1 MVAAMSKLVAIAYPD
16 EATAGE
22 VAQTLIELQMEH
34 AIALDDLVV
43 AVRDNDGEI
52 DLSQPFKPA
61 PGRAAMDAPRGRL
74 MPLLDMAIGGTAEAA
89 AEVGVDDSFMEDLG
103 AKLAPGGAAI
113 FVLVRRS
120 TLDKVLPRVSQYG
133 GEVVRSSRSR
143 GTEETLREALR
154 EPTPT

>member
-1 MVAAMSKLVAIAYPD
+1 MVAAMSKLLAIAYPD

-43 AVRDNDGEI
+43 AVRDDDGEI
-52 DLSQPFKPA
+52 ALRRPFKPIA
-61 PGRAAMDAPRGRL
+61 GGAARDGI
-74 MPLLDMAIGGTAEAA
+74 DE
-89 AEVGVDDSFMEDLG
+89 SFIEDLG
-103 AKLAPGGAAI
+103 AKLGPGGAAI

-120 TLDKVLPRVSQYG
+120 TLDKVLPRVSRYG
-133 GEVVRSSRSR
+133 GEVIHSSRSR

-154 EPTPT
+154 ER